1 MTIGNLNR
9 SLVCL
14 LVLLSVSF
22 VSCRTPEGETVAEKR
37 ASVRKMRDT
46 TLADLYKERPDAKG
60 AATTAV
66 GYAVFSSIGTN
77 LGLLST
83 ARGYG
88 IHHDNG
94 TGKETY
100 MKMMSLGGGVGVGVK
115 DFRVIFFFF
124 DKDAMNRFV
133 EQGIDFKGQADAAAQ
148 TAEEDGID
156 MNATQN
162 LEGAVTA
169 KVAVFQMTEAGLV
182 GQATLQGTK
191 YSVDEEL
198 N

>member
-1 MTIGNLNR
+1 
-9 SLVCL
+9 
-14 LVLLSVSF
+14 
-22 VSCRTPEGETVAEKR
+22 
-37 ASVRKMRDT
+37 MRDT

-88 IHHDNG
+88 IHRDNG